1 MDQNYGIGRV
11 RRVGNPLR
19 IATARLGHWL
29 YKRRLAPVRVTSWMT
44 ARWVHQY
51 EYEITG

>member
-1 MDQNYGIGRV
+1 MDHQNYGIRRV
-11 RRVGNPLR
+11 ERVGNPLR

-44 ARWVHQY
+44 GRWDPHEYRY
-51 EYEITG
+51 EV